1 MVNGIDHIVSDI
13 TCTVLSTNKFYW
25 IFICCF
31 ISESIIQPSRS
42 FVLYKYYDIC
52 KQSFKSPGFSAGLAL
67 SRIFYISGF
76 IIMAFIGDLIPIH
89 VIAMCMAGLVILAG
103 LMNNL
108 LLLKEKQQDES
119 KREMH
124 SL

>member
-1 MVNGIDHIVSDI
+1 ALSYQQTNFIGFLFV
-13 TCTVLSTNKFYW
+13 VLLANLLYSPVEVLYSTNIMTYA
-25 IFICCF
+25 
-31 ISESIIQPSRS
+31 SSHLRAR
-42 FVLYKYYDIC
+42 V
-52 KQSFKSPGFSAGLAL
+52 FSAGLAL